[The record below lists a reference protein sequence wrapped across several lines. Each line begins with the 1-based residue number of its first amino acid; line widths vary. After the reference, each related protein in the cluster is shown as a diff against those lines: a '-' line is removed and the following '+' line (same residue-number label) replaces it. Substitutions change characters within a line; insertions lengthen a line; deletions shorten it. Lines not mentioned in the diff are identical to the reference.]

1 MANAVGL
8 SGSYDT
14 SSKKEEQAHAI
25 IKEMYAN
32 SLTWWSDKD
41 KQAEVKARNQYL
53 GSLLPALG
61 INASYSKG
69 DWFVGNELLF
79 EKYKKYIYHSGGI
92 AGGNGTPR
100 QDEVMA
106 LLKKGEPVLS
116 RDHER
121 GLYRMVD
128 FTQALADRV
137 KTMMQNSSV
146 SFLFGRGS
154 VRGGSIPIGG
164 GNSVTFGD
172 VYITGADE
180 STLAKHR
187 EINRQFV
194 DEVVKTLGLRT

>member
-1 MANAVGL
+1 
-8 SGSYDT
+8 
-14 SSKKEEQAHAI
+14 
-25 IKEMYAN
+25 MYAN

-41 KQAEVKARNQYL
+41 KQAQVKARNQYL

-61 INASYSKG
+61 INASYSNG

-92 AGGNGTPR
+92 AGNNGTPR

-116 RDHER
+116 SAHER

-128 FTQALADRV
+128 FTQALANRV
-137 KTMMQNSSV
+137 KDMMQNPAV
-146 SFLFGRGS
+146 SFLFGKSS
-154 VRGGSIPIGG
+154 VSAGGIPIG

-194 DEVVKTLGLRT
+194 DEVVKTLGLRK